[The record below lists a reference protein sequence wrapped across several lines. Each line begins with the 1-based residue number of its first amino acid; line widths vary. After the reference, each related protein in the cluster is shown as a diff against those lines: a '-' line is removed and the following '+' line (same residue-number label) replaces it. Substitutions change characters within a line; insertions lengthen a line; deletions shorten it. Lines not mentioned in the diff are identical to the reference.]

1 MEKVTVCVDV
11 MGGDEGPQVVLDG
24 IAAAL
29 EADADLTVVVCGPE
43 KLVGPFCESHGE
55 RAVPLV
61 AEDVITMEDDPIKA
75 IMKKR
80 KSTIVVG
87 CRAVKKGQAQG
98 FFSAGSTGACTAA
111 AAAYVQPFKYREG
124 DEVKPV
130 RPCLTSAMP
139 SANENG
145 MTVLC
150 DMGANP
156 DVEPVDMVH
165 FAIMGSAYARIV
177 CGVENP
183 RVGLLSN
190 GTEDEKGSKFT
201 KACFP
206 LFQEKVPGF
215 VGNKEGGDL
224 LNGSTDVMVAD
235 GFAGNVALKSVEAA
249 AKLILKE
256 LKKAIYSSTRAKL
269 GGLLIKPA
277 LSGVKDK
284 LSGDAVGGAMLLGLK
299 GVVLIGHGAT
309 SVEAV
314 KNGTLATARVIRG
327 KLVETIAGSIDGIV
341 A

>member
-11 MGGDEGPQVVLDG
+11 MGGDEEPQVVLDG

-29 EADADLTVVVCGPE
+29 EADQDLNVLVCGPE
-43 KLVGPFCESHGE
+43 ALIAPFCEKHGE
-55 RAVPLV
+55 RALPLP
-61 AEDVITMEDDPIKA
+61 AEDVITMEDDPISS

-87 CRAVKKGQAQG
+87 CRAVKKGKAQG

-130 RPCLTSAMP
+130 RPCLTSTLPNAG
-139 SANENG
+139 EHG
-145 MTVLC
+145 MTVLA

-156 DVEPVDMVH
+156 DVDPQDMVH
-165 FAIMGSAYARIV
+165 FALMASAYARIV
-177 CGVENP
+177 CGIENP

-256 LKKAIYSSTRAKL
+256 LKGALLSSLRSKL
-269 GGLLIKPA
+269 GALLILPS
-277 LSGVKDK
+277 LDGVKRK

-314 KNGTLATARVIRG
+314 KNGTLATARAIRG
-327 KLVETIAGSIDGIV
+327 KLVQTIAASIDGIV

>member
-11 MGGDEGPQVVLDG
+11 MGGDEEPQVVLDG
-24 IAAAL
+24 ITAAL
-29 EADADLTVVVCGPE
+29 EADPDLTVLVCGPAA
-43 KLVGPFCESHGE
+43 LIDPFCEKHGE
-55 RAVPLV
+55 RACPLP
-61 AEDVITMEDDPIKA
+61 AEDVITMEDDPISS

-87 CRAVKKGQAQG
+87 CRAVKKGKAQG

-111 AAAYVQPFKYREG
+111 AAAYVPPFKYRDG
-124 DEVKPV
+124 SEVKPV
-130 RPCLTSAMP
+130 RPCLTSAVP
-139 SANENG
+139 NATG
-145 MTVLC
+145 GVTVLA

-156 DVEPVDMVH
+156 DVEPMDMVH
-165 FAIMGSAYARIV
+165 FAVMARAYAQIA
-177 CGVENP
+177 CGIAEP

-206 LFQEKVPGF
+206 LFAEKVPGF
-215 VGNKEGGDL
+215 VGNKEGGDI

-235 GFAGNVALKSVEAA
+235 GFSGNVALKAIEAA
-249 AKLILKE
+249 SKLILKE
-256 LKKAIYSSTRAKL
+256 LKAAIFSSTRAKL

-277 LSGVKDK
+277 LGSVKER
-284 LSGDAVGGAMLLGLK
+284 LSGDSVGGAMLLGLK

-309 SVEAV
+309 SAEAV
-314 KNGTLATARVIRG
+314 KNGTLATARAIRG
-327 KLVETIAGSIDGIV
+327 KLVETIADSIEGLV